1 MSSCSVSMRWKM
13 YFSCYTHRL
22 NNSMIYLHS
31 MYLLLLKLKPN
42 ISHWGRNLGSVA
54 VKLTILSLYVTGKI
68 HKVTW
73 SAKMSWLFPEYLCI
87 PMPTFSSPLDVVFKC
102 LGRRDLHIVNLGQH
116 YIFLRIY
123 ISVVHKFF
131 LPLNFPSHE
140 LGIIYI
146 FMHIT
151 AIRILTEKHSGR
163 VFVLS
168 VFFAIVDTTKLL
180 KFSLIYAI

>member
-1 MSSCSVSMRWKM
+1 
-13 YFSCYTHRL
+13 
-22 NNSMIYLHS
+22 MIYIHS

-42 ISHWGRNLGSVA
+42 IYQSCRNLGSVSEM
-54 VKLTILSLYVTGKI
+54 LTIILTLYVTGKI

-131 LPLNFPSHE
+131 LPSPKTS
-140 LGIIYI
+140 YI
-146 FMHIT
+146 FY
-151 AIRILTEKHSGR
+151 
-163 VFVLS
+163 
-168 VFFAIVDTTKLL
+168 FFYCYYIINRQLYQY
-180 KFSLIYAI
+180 FSYGNAK

>member
-1 MSSCSVSMRWKM
+1 
-13 YFSCYTHRL
+13 
-22 NNSMIYLHS
+22 
-31 MYLLLLKLKPN
+31 
-42 ISHWGRNLGSVA
+42 
-54 VKLTILSLYVTGKI
+54 
-68 HKVTW
+68 
-73 SAKMSWLFPEYLCI
+73 
-87 PMPTFSSPLDVVFKC
+87 MPTFSSPLDVVFKC

-163 VFVLS
+163 GFALS
-168 VFFAIVDTTKLL
+168 SFFGIADITEFLEFTLMFDL
-180 KFSLIYAI
+180 